1 MMPTCGCCRHWL
13 SRKLFDWFH
22 AVRIEVKESF
32 VRALLMAA
40 GVLSTTVIHAENAAP
55 NANFYPSH
63 PVRVIV
69 PFAPGGPADIVAR
82 LLTQK
87 LSEHLG
93 KQFYVENQAGAG
105 GNLGMGAAAR
115 AAPDGY
121 TLVLVSSSYMVNPS
135 LYPKVPYDQAK
146 DFLPVTLP
154 AYAPNVLVANP
165 SLPVGSVKELA
176 EFIKANPGKHSFA
189 SAGMGTTPYLSGE
202 LFKLSIGADL
212 VHVPFNGSAPAI
224 QSTLGGHTPFAF
236 VVLAPAVP
244 HVKEGKLRGLAVLSA
259 RRSSAVPDVP
269 TIAEAGFP
277 GQEADTLLGVLVPA
291 GTPKEIV
298 ELLHREIVRIV
309 ALPDVKDRLDAIGF
323 VPVANTPDEFA
334 AVIKAEAARWAK
346 VIRAAN
352 IKAEP

>member
-1 MMPTCGCCRHWL
+1 MNIPRRRFIHLAG
-13 SRKLFDWFH
+13 S
-22 AVRIEVKESF
+22 AA
-32 VRALLMAA
+32 ALLVASRVGA
-40 GVLSTTVIHAENAAP
+40 QT
-55 NANFYPSH
+55 YPTR
-63 PVRVIV
+63 PVRMIV
-69 PFAPGGPADIVAR
+69 PFAPGGPTDIVAR

-87 LSEHLG
+87 LGDHLG
-93 KQFYVENQAGAG
+93 RQFYVENVAGAG

-115 AAPDGY
+115 ATGDGY

-146 DFLPVTLP
+146 DFLPVSMP

-165 SLPVGSVKELA
+165 SLPISSAKELA
-176 EFIKANPGKHSFA
+176 RYIKANPGKMSFA

-202 LFKLSIGADL
+202 LFKLSLGADL

-224 QSTLGGHTPFAF
+224 QSTLGGHTQFAF

-244 HVKEGKLRGLAVLSA
+244 HIREGSLRGLAVLSA
-259 RRSSAVPDVP
+259 ERSSALPDVP

-277 GQEADTLLGVLVPA
+277 GQEADTLLGMLVPA

-298 ELLHREIVRIV
+298 ELLHREIVRTV
-309 ALPDVKDRLDAIGF
+309 ALPEVKEQLDAIGF

-334 AVIKAEAARWAK
+334 AVIKLESERWAK

-352 IKAEP
+352 IKAEL

>member
-1 MMPTCGCCRHWL
+1 MSLGTG
-13 SRKLFDWFH
+13 
-22 AVRIEVKESF
+22 AY
-32 VRALLMAA
+32 
-40 GVLSTTVIHAENAAP
+40 AEDVTS
-55 NANFYPSH
+55 YPSR

-87 LSEHLG
+87 LGEHLG
-93 KQFYVENQAGAG
+93 KQFYVENQPGAG

-115 AAPDGY
+115 ASPDGY
-121 TLVLVSSSYMVNPS
+121 TLVIVSSSYMVNPS
-135 LYPKVPYDQAK
+135 LYPKVPYDPAK

-165 SLPVGSVKELA
+165 ALPATNAKELA
-176 EFIKANPGKHSFA
+176 ELIKANPGKFSFA

-202 LFKLSIGADL
+202 LFKLSLGADL

-244 HVKEGKLRGLAVLSA
+244 HVREGKLRGLAVLSA
-259 RRSSAVPDVP
+259 QRSPALPDVP

-277 GQEADTLLGVLVPA
+277 GQEADTLLGILVPA
-291 GTPKEIV
+291 RTPKEIV
-298 ELLHREIVRIV
+298 NRLYQEVKRIV
-309 ALPDVKDRLDAIGF
+309 ALPEIKDRLDAIGF

-334 AVIKAEAARWAK
+334 AIIKAESARWAK
-346 VIRAAN
+346 IIRAAN